1 MVKKVEIVM
10 LSGVATV
17 YIKSDDGKVFKG
29 YLEAD
34 EALILIEQGD
44 ELNVSYSETDIES
57 IYVLSGWE
65 FASEE

>member
-1 MVKKVEIVM
+1 M

-34 EALILIEQGD
+34 EALILIEAGNK
-44 ELNVSYSETDIES
+44 LSVSYTATNIEG
-57 IYVLSGWE
+57 IYQISSWS
-65 FASEE
+65 FAE